1 MPVEM
6 VALAATP
13 GLSPAAPKRIK
24 LLPLGEFAS
33 YDGRPGNM
41 EGSNT
46 KVWRL
51 TAAGAH
57 RLIDAFAR
65 QKIKMVVDYEHATLK
80 AATTGQPNP
89 AAAWITGLTFVSGG
103 DEPGLYADM
112 DWTPTAATLVAKS
125 EYRYISPVFLF
136 DPDTGDVTAL
146 LHVAIT
152 NTPALNTDA
161 LPELQAQ
168 LSALAHQFSTPPD
181 QGTTQ
186 EPSMK
191 LLLAALGLSAV
202 ASEEAGLAALTALQ
216 GQVAGLNAQV
226 AELKG
231 KQFDPSQHIP
241 LSEHKKVADQLAAL
255 TVAAETAEH
264 TTLMTAAL
272 ADARI
277 LPANAEYWK
286 KQPLA
291 ALKAFLVDAKPL
303 AAALTTTQ
311 TGGNPPGGQQLAA
324 VLSAEDAAVCEQLGI
339 KPEDYLKNKPKAA
352 A

>member
-1 MPVEM
+1 
-6 VALAATP
+6 
-13 GLSPAAPKRIK
+13 
-24 LLPLGEFAS
+24 
-33 YDGRPGNM
+33 M

-46 KVWRL
+46 SVWRL
-51 TAAGAH
+51 TAQGAH
-57 RLIDAFAR
+57 RLMEVFAR
-65 QKIKMVVDYEHATLK
+65 QKLKMVVDYEHATLK
-80 AATTGQPNP
+80 AVTTGQPNP

-112 DWTPTAATLVAKS
+112 DWTPTAAAMVAKG

-136 DPDTGDVTAL
+136 DKDTGDVMAL
-146 LHVAIT
+146 QNVAIT

-168 LSALAHQFSTPPD
+168 LSALAHQFSTPPEKGN
-181 QGTTQ
+181 QQ

-231 KQFDPSQHIP
+231 KQFDPAQHIP

-291 ALKAFLVDAKPL
+291 ALKSFLADAKPL
-303 AAALTTTQ
+303 AAALTATQ
-311 TGGNPPGGQQLAA
+311 TGGNPPGGQQQLA
-324 VLSAEDAAVCEQLGI
+324 VLSAEDEAVCKQLGL
-339 KPEDYLKNKPKAA
+339 KPDDYIKNKAVA
-352 A
+352 TA